1 MRQSTLVSK
10 TRKEAPKDE
19 EAKNAELLIRAGYVH
34 KEMAGVYTFLPL
46 GWRVLQNIERII
58 REEMDKVGGQE
69 MHLTALQNKAV
80 WEESNRWGDDVIDV
94 WFKSE
99 LKAGG
104 EVGLAPTHEEPLTN
118 LLTDHLASYKDLP
131 RYAYQIQTKFRNELR
146 AKSGLLRGREF
157 RMKDLYSFS
166 KDEQEHEAFYE
177 KMKEAYM
184 NVFTR
189 LGIGDRTFI
198 TFASGGSFA
207 EFSHEFQ
214 MLTEA
219 GEDTIY
225 LDEEK
230 KVAVN
235 DEVYTDEV
243 LEKLKLD
250 KGSLKE
256 VKASEVGNIF
266 SLGTRFSLPLKL
278 MYKNE
283 EGEAHPV
290 VMGSYGIGSSRLVGA
305 IAEALGDE
313 KGLVWPKEIS
323 PFDIHLVQLQDE
335 VSEEAEKMYN
345 VLIEK
350 GYSVLWDDRDKGAG
364 EKFADSDLIGISTR
378 VVVSQRGVE
387 NGVYE
392 VVNRATGETAE
403 MKEEEVWNI

>member
-1 MRQSTLVSK
+1 MRQSTLISK

-19 EAKNAELLIRAGYVH
+19 EAKNAQLLIRAGYVH
-34 KEMAGVYTFLPL
+34 KEMAGAYTFLPL

-69 MHLTALQNKAV
+69 LHLTALQNKEI
-80 WEESNRWGDDVIDV
+80 WEESNRWSDEVVDV
-94 WFKSE
+94 WFKAQ

-104 EVGLAPTHEEPLTN
+104 EVGFAPTHEEPLTN
-118 LLTDHLASYKDLP
+118 LLTDHISSYKDLP

-166 KDEQEHEAFYE
+166 KNEEEHEVFYE

-214 MLTEA
+214 MVTEA

-225 LDEEK
+225 LDEDK

-243 LEKLKLD
+243 LEKLSLSKD
-250 KGSLKE
+250 SLKE
-256 VKASEVGNIF
+256 VRASEVGNIF

-278 MYKNE
+278 MYKDE
-283 EGEAHPV
+283 SGEAKPV

-335 VSEEAEKMYN
+335 VSAEAEKMYN
-345 VLIEK
+345 TLIEK

-364 EKFADSDLIGISTR
+364 EKFADADLIGISKR
-378 VVVSQRGVE
+378 VVVSKRGVE

-392 VVNRATGETAE
+392 VVDRVTGETAE
-403 MKEEEVWNI
+403 MKEEEVWTI